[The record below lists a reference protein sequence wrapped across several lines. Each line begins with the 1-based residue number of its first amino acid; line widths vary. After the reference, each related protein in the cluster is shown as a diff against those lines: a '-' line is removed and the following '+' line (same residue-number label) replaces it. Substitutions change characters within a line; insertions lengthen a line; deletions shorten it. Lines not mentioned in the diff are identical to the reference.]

1 MTDYVYAWRNND
13 RRAALWGRRCRIVAS
28 GSLGTVLV
36 EFEDGE
42 RVTTSRRALRRAGA
56 DAPSRH
62 RAAGAGPGRPAQG
75 PESAVEVAADRA
87 GRSGPR

>member
-56 DAPSRH
+56 DAPSRDS
-62 RAAGAGPGRPAQG
+62 AAGPVPAEG
-75 PESAVEVAADRA
+75 PESAVDVAADRA

>member
-1 MTDYVYAWRNND
+1 MIDYVYAWRNND

-56 DAPSRH
+56 DAPSRGP
-62 RAAGAGPGRPAQG
+62 AAPAGPGGPTQG
-75 PESAVEVAADRA
+75 SESAANAAADRA
-87 GRSGPR
+87 GRSEPR